1 MNKIFPP
8 PLSEHISIEVRLFE
22 ILQNLKKEI
31 LMQP

>member
-1 MNKIFPP
+1 MNKISS